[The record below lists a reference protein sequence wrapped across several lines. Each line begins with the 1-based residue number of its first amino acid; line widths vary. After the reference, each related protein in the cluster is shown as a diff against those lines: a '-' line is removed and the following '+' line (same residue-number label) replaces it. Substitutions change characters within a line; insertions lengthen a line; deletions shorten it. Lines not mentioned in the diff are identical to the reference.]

1 MQQTLFDIDTKNI
14 TDIINPKTYK
24 GLYSFHKYW
33 GKKPPESIIYF
44 IEKYTQNFDIVLDP
58 FLGSGFISGES
69 LKRNRRFIGIDINP
83 FSIEHTK
90 FLLDLPSPKD
100 YWQAIEE
107 IKNSVKENID
117 YSYRMEGGKIASHY
131 LWNDHELLQIWTK
144 SSSMRR
150 SRVELKPTNLDIKV
164 ANDFNN
170 YHTKNIREALFFTN
184 SRINSDKTMTI
195 ADLFSPRALRNIDL
209 IVERIKHYPDSLQR
223 ALYLTLTSASGQMSS
238 MVFAIT
244 NRGKTKNTISEK
256 IEVGS
261 WVIGF
266 WRPELHFEINVWNCF
281 ENKAK
286 KLYKSLMEAGKE
298 KYTIHS
304 DLEKL
309 IVSKKGACIINN
321 NCLDTIKNIPDES
334 IQLVCTDPPHSDR
347 IPYLELS
354 EVWNA
359 ILNKNVFFE
368 KEIVVSN
375 AKERNKKKINYTKDM
390 EAFIQEVARILKR
403 DGLFLLYFNARDK
416 DSWKFLE
423 SLNSTG
429 DLELSGAF
437 PMEYSA
443 NSVVQD
449 NRKGGMKNDYI
460 LIIKHKYSH
469 VLSNH
474 EFEKIP
480 GWLTSFPDYG
490 NLNSRGIQNEP
501 VF

>member
-1 MQQTLFDIDTKNI
+1 MQQTLFDMDTKNI
-14 TDIINPKTYK
+14 TDIINPSTYK

-44 IEKYTQNFDIVLDP
+44 IEKYTQDSDIVLDP
-58 FLGSGFISGES
+58 FLGSGFIGGES

-90 FLLDLPSPKD
+90 FLLDLPSPKE
-100 YWQAIEE
+100 YWQALKE
-107 IKNSVKENID
+107 IKDNVKENID
-117 YSYRMEGGKIASHY
+117 CSYHMEGGKTASHY
-131 LWNDHELLQIWTK
+131 LWNGSELLQVWTK
-144 SSSMRR
+144 SSNMRNK
-150 SRVELKPTNLDIKV
+150 VELKPTNYDINLV
-164 ANDFNN
+164 NDFKD

-184 SRINSDKTMTI
+184 SRINTDKTMTI
-195 ADLFSPRALRNIDL
+195 ADLFSRRALRNIDL
-209 IVERIKHYPDSLQR
+209 IIENIKRYPDSLQR
-223 ALYLTLTSASGQMSS
+223 ALYLTLTAASGQMSS

-244 NRGKTKNTISEK
+244 NRGKTKNATSEK

-266 WRPELHFEINVWNCF
+266 WRPELHFEINAWNCF
-281 ENKAK
+281 ENKAN
-286 KLYKSLMEAGKE
+286 KLYKTLMEIRKE
-298 KYTIHS
+298 KYIIHS

-321 NCLDTIKNIPDES
+321 NCLDIIKNIPDES

-354 EVWNA
+354 EMWNA
-359 ILNKNVFFE
+359 ILNKNVCFE
-368 KEIVVSN
+368 NEIIVSN
-375 AKERNKKKINYTKDM
+375 AKERNKNKINYTKDM
-390 EAFIQEVARILKR
+390 ELVIHEVSRILKP
-403 DGLFLLYFNARDK
+403 DGIFLLYFNARDK
-416 DSWKFLE
+416 ESWKFLE
-423 SLNSTG
+423 SLKSMG
-429 DLELSGAF
+429 DLEFSGAF

-449 NRKGGMKNDYI
+449 NRRGGLKHDYI
-460 LIIKHKYSH
+460 LIMKHKHSH
-469 VLSNH
+469 ILSNH

-490 NLNSRGIQNEP
+490 NLNIKELQNEA

>member
-1 MQQTLFDIDTKNI
+1 MQQTLFDMDAKTI
-14 TDIINPKTYK
+14 TDIINPNTYK

-44 IEKYTQNFDIVLDP
+44 IEKYTQNSDIVLDP

-69 LKRNRRFIGIDINP
+69 LKRNRRFIGVDINP

-100 YWQAIEE
+100 YWQAVKE
-107 IKNSVKENID
+107 IKDNVKENID
-117 YSYRMEGGKIASHY
+117 YSYRMEDDKIASHY
-131 LWNDHELLQIWTK
+131 LWNGSELLQTWTK
-144 SSSMRR
+144 SSNMRNR
-150 SRVELKPTNLDIKV
+150 IELKPTNHDIKLV
-164 ANDFNN
+164 NDFKN

-184 SRINSDKTMTI
+184 SRINSDKSMTI
-195 ADLFSPRALRNIDL
+195 ADLFSQRALRNIDL
-209 IVERIKHYPDSLQR
+209 IVESLKPYPESLQR
-223 ALYLTLTSASGQMSS
+223 SLYLTLTSASGQMSS

-244 NRGKTKNTISEK
+244 NRGKTKNAVSEK

-286 KLYKSLMEAGKE
+286 KLYKSLMEIHKE
-298 KYTIHS
+298 KYVIHS
-304 DLEKL
+304 DLEQL
-309 IVSKKGACIINN
+309 LLSENGACIINN
-321 NCLDTIKNIPDES
+321 NCLDTIKNIPDGS

-354 EVWNA
+354 EMWNA
-359 ILNKNVFFE
+359 ILNKNVCFE
-368 KEIVVSN
+368 NEIVVSN

-390 EAFIQEVARILKR
+390 EAFIQEVSRILKR
-403 DGLFLLYFNARDK
+403 DGVFLLYFNARDK
-416 DSWKFLE
+416 KSWKFIE
-423 SLNSTG
+423 SLKSIG
-429 DLELSGAF
+429 DLEFSGAF

-449 NRKGGMKNDYI
+449 NRKGGLKYDYI
-460 LIIKHKYSH
+460 LIMKHKHSH
-469 VLSNH
+469 ILSNH

-480 GWLTSFPDYG
+480 GWLTSFPEYS
-490 NLNSRGIQNEP
+490 NLNIKEVQNES